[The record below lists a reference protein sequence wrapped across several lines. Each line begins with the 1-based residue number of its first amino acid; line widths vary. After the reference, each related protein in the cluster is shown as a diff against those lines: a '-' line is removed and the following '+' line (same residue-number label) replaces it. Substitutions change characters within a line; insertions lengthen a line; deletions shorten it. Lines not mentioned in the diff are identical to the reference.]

1 MLKTGRQMRMTVRAL
16 VALALLFLS
25 FAHHPA
31 VARPITPEI
40 VAQYTLPDGS
50 IGDICFGLD
59 GVDGAAH
66 SPAKDGLAPICDYCR
81 LTSAVVLP
89 SPPGDG
95 YLILRIASP
104 MSARPDFRAVVIDHP
119 RILPQSRAPPVFV

>member
-1 MLKTGRQMRMTVRAL
+1 MLTTGQRMRMTVRVL
-16 VALALLFLS
+16 VALVLLFLS

-31 VARPITPEI
+31 FARQITPEM
-40 VAQYTLPDGS
+40 ASQYALPDGS

-66 SPAKDGLAPICDYCR
+66 GAQHDSLAPVCEYCR
-81 LTSAVVLP
+81 LTSAVLLP
-89 SPPGDG
+89 SPPDDG
-95 YLILRIASP
+95 YLVLHTVPAL
-104 MSARPDFRAVVIDHP
+104 AVRPDFRTRVIDRP

>member
-1 MLKTGRQMRMTVRAL
+1 MLKAGQQMRMTVRVL

-31 VARPITPEI
+31 FARQITPEM
-40 VAQYTLPDGS
+40 ASQYTLPDGS

-66 SPAKDGLAPICDYCR
+66 GAQHDSPAPVCEYCR
-81 LTSAVVLP
+81 LTSALLLP
-89 SPPGDG
+89 SPPDDG
-95 YLILRIASP
+95 YLILQSVP
-104 MSARPDFRAVVIDHP
+104 TLPARPDFRVGVIDHP